1 MSGPMPGTPATPMLL
16 FVGTHGPDDPTLA
29 CMPFSLAIASA
40 EAGMQAMIHL
50 RGEAVTLL
58 LDSASTA
65 VIPVDLPPL
74 RELFCQVRHHHIPVY
89 V

>member
-1 MSGPMPGTPATPMLL
+1 MLL

-29 CMPFSLAIASA
+29 CMPFSLAVAAA
-40 EAGMQAMIHL
+40 EAGMHAMIHL

-58 LDSASTA
+58 LDSAIAA

-74 RELFCQVRHHHIPVY
+74 HELLCQVQHHHIPVY